1 MIIKRLKLISARAV
15 VLCLFGLLAFIAVAQ
30 TPEGPP
36 GGSRGVIRLR
46 VRVGSGDG
54 TKAKGLARKRFFLI
68 KGSLAENKG
77 LLQIPLQ
84 DSGQRPVLS
93 RDCYYRSIGAS
104 EALIA
109 WLKQSDC
116 ESVYCREVEQKD
128 VEGPTAVPE
137 FYQALAT
144 GQKEYGNRE
153 LARKWLSVNLADNLK
168 SGFYKQQQRDLLAM
182 LKQTEEHAKAKVM
195 SVMTDRNGT
204 AYFTD
209 IEPGVYVISNM
220 LPTEVGSATELWR
233 CEVNVKVSDLAAAM
247 REKPF
252 LIADPGNKDP
262 RDKKNIKCV
271 SIEKS
276 LPACKP

>member
-1 MIIKRLKLISARAV
+1 M
-15 VLCLFGLLAFIAVAQ
+15 LCLFGLLALLVVAQ
-30 TPEGPP
+30 TPAGPP
-36 GGSRGVIRLR
+36 GAARGVVRLR

-54 TKAKGLARKRFFLI
+54 SKAKGLARKRFFLI
-68 KGSLAENKG
+68 KGSLAENKDLMDK
-77 LLQIPLQ
+77 LLQNIE
-84 DSGQRPVLS
+84 QRPVVS

-137 FYQALAT
+137 FRQAMVA
-144 GQKEYGNRE
+144 GEKEYGNRE
-153 LARKWLSVNLADNLK
+153 LARKWLSVNLAENIK
-168 SGFYKQQQRDLLAM
+168 SGFYQERQRDLLAM
-182 LKQTEEHAKAKVM
+182 LKQAEEQSNAKVM

-209 IEPGVYVISNM
+209 IDPGVYVISNM
-220 LPTEVGSATELWR
+220 LPTEAGPAAELWR
-233 CEVNVKVSDLAAAM
+233 CEVNVKVSDLAAAL
-247 REKPF
+247 REKPY
-252 LIADPGNKDP
+252 LIADASNKDP

-271 SIEKS
+271 SSEKP